1 MVLDARNL
9 VAISGGVRER
19 PVDALATVQDPFIV
33 TGVRLPA
40 REGWRSDFVKLAWRR
55 ASGKTIVNVS
65 AALRL
70 MNGLF
75 AEARVAVGGYAR
87 GRLRES
93 ARALAGSRIDTK
105 RDRRS
110 GGRRCS
116 GRDDLVCGCSGER
129 DLWASMRRTRNRAA
143 PHRTT
148 VRNGSVGL
156 RDH

>member
-40 REGWRSDFVKLAWRR
+40 REGWRSDFVKFAWRR

-70 MNGLF
+70 MNGLLLKLEWRSAATREAGF
-75 AEARVAVGGYAR
+75 ANQPGRWRAHGSIQKEIADQAAAAAVDEMTWSVDAPVSETY
-87 GRLRES
+87 
-93 ARALAGSRIDTK
+93 
-105 RDRRS
+105 
-110 GGRRCS
+110 GRRCVAH
-116 GRDDLVCGCSGER
+116 GIGQL
-129 DLWASMRRTRNRAA
+129 L
-143 PHRTT
+143 T
-148 VRNGSVGL
+148 VL
-156 RDH
+156 R